1 MSTVFSVS
9 QQNCCS
15 FSPFWC
21 LCSSC
26 FISVYWVADIFNYQ
40 INFFQCTVFLTKIVT
55 ALVHFDVYAAVA
67 LLVSTVYWVRDNAPL
82 LLSAKQSRKVQI
94 QIQVWSILMFIVYE
108 AIALL
113 GLLGCRH
120 CPLVLLA
127 KHNTIKAKNKWK
139 LCSKCQKLRVEILY
153 LV

>member
-1 MSTVFSVS
+1 M
-9 QQNCCS
+9 
-15 FSPFWC
+15 
-21 LCSSC
+21 
-26 FISVYWVADIFNYQ
+26 
-40 INFFQCTVFLTKIVT
+40 FLTKIVT

-67 LLVSTVYWVRDNAPL
+67 LLVSTVYWVRDNAPI
-82 LLSAKQSRKVQI
+82 LLSAKQSRKVQMQIQI

-127 KHNTIKAKNKWK
+127 KHNTIKQMK
-139 LCSKCQKLRVEILY
+139 IM
-153 LV
+153 